1 MAMPT
6 FLPRHPPAHVGRA
19 GCSACA
25 ARCPQD
31 LLGSQGQRTLSPSLS
46 PTLSQ
51 HRLVMGFTGLLS
63 APSNPPLG
71 SEELGGSFA
80 PLQQMHLLSPYG
92 QPPSSTQLLT
102 ISSCCC

>member
-63 APSNPPLG
+63 TPSNPPLG
-71 SEELGGSFA
+71 SEELGGVICPLAADA
-80 PLQQMHLLSPYG
+80 PVVTLWPTPQQHPA
-92 QPPSSTQLLT
+92 PDN
-102 ISSCCC
+102 